1 MREVY
6 RPDIRHHG
14 IQKERIVMSSQF
26 IVAVYRDKGI
36 SIQYHSFTDMLEACR
51 KASQLKGERWV
62 RKVELSVIIH
72 TW

>member
-1 MREVY
+1 MT
-6 RPDIRHHG
+6 P
-14 IQKERIVMSSQF
+14 QF
-26 IVAVYRDKGI
+26 ILAVYRDKGI
-36 SIQYHSFTDMLEACR
+36 SIQYHNFSDMLEACR